1 MWTRV
6 RVHLTDGRTLE
17 IGPRQVPGH
26 PANPLSATALREKF
40 EECGAIALPPERVSM
55 VREMVEGLDGCPDL
69 RSFTAIL

>member
-1 MWTRV
+1 M
-6 RVHLTDGRTLE
+6 LE

-26 PANPLSATALREKF
+26 PANPLSAATLREKF
-40 EECGAIALPPERVSM
+40 EECAALALPPDRVSV